1 MGVPGDIV
9 SALLQGYGARRAR
22 LGVAAPGGCRG
33 CLEPKTDAGYARQ
46 GGQPRASAQRGSH
59 GPGTDLEPGRDQGQG
74 CPLAKPGPARQQGA
88 GLEPS
93 ERLGVPDGYKA
104 LVSTLRRY
112 LLLAWLRCSP
122 RSQQSESKPRK
133 QIPHAGDSPCFPAP
147 IRENSL
153 PYPQYVW
160 LALVSLLLLLTCLTG
175 EAEVYAVP
183 LRAGEARSHRSLS
196 LSGQRQHCT
205 GSTSSR
211 D

>member
-9 SALLQGYGARRAR
+9 SALFQGYGAKRAR

-104 LVSTLRRY
+104 LVSTPCPTLPAP
-112 LLLAWLRCSP
+112 LLVAMLTPQPA
-122 RSQQSESKPRK
+122 KRK
-133 QIPHAGDSPCFPAP
+133 QAQKADPPC
-147 IRENSL
+147 
-153 PYPQYVW
+153 
-160 LALVSLLLLLTCLTG
+160 G
-175 EAEVYAVP
+175 
-183 LRAGEARSHRSLS
+183 
-196 LSGQRQHCT
+196 
-205 GSTSSR
+205 
-211 D
+211 